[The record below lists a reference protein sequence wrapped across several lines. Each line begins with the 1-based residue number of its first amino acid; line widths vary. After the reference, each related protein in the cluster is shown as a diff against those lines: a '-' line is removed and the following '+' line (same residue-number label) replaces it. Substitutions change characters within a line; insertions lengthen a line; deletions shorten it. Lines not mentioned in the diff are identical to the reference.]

1 MNITNIFSRA
11 FSFICLLGFLLQVQ
25 QVSELYFR
33 FETTS
38 RTVFQILDLD
48 RYQSIV
54 YCPQS
59 LDLVDRKNYTS
70 YGILGHIPNSLEEV
84 LYELERLTIKDI
96 LELTP
101 HESTLIRGCQ
111 VRQGRVS
118 TPVEMNR
125 KECEAFFKV
134 MKSVH
139 GERIC
144 YTFIPNVPE
153 NYSAETIASS
163 LTHTMAVYQIFIQE
177 NISNCTQAYVI
188 STVMD
193 GNNTEKYA
201 LHSQQFQAFIENKNT
216 FNQSRLTIHGD
227 PIEINRLPPPHDTK
241 CTPSHDREKCY
252 ESCLTERFKAINRVP
267 WSGFHREKLHFKIL
281 ITTDLMNET
290 ISMFVDK
297 AFDKCHS
304 LCKTKTECLTQFS
317 RTTVQEFQ
325 AGSFVLASMIP
336 SFPHISLQAVPCL
349 NLIEFIVQIGSSFG
363 MWFGLSIISCNPLKW
378 GKQILSKNFI
388 HPRNNNRFRR
398 LFPNRER
405 LLANN

>member
-1 MNITNIFSRA
+1 MQLMKISSWVFSI
-11 FSFICLLGFLLQVQ
+11 ICLLGFLIQVQ

-54 YCPQS
+54 YCPRS
-59 LDLVDRKNYTS
+59 IDLLDRKNYTS

-84 LYELERLTIKDI
+84 LYDLKSLTIKDI

-101 HESTLIRGCQ
+101 HESTTIRGCQ
-111 VRQGRVS
+111 VRQGREL
-118 TPVEMNR
+118 TPVELNQ

-139 GERIC
+139 GEKIC

-153 NYSAETIASS
+153 NYSSGTIASS

-177 NISNCTQAYVI
+177 TISNCTQAYFISVVI
-188 STVMD
+188 D
-193 GNNTEKYA
+193 ANNILEDP
-201 LHSQQFQAFIENKNT
+201 LHSQQFQAFAQNKNT
-216 FNQSRLTIHGD
+216 FNQSRITIHGD
-227 PIEINRLPPPHDTK
+227 TIEINRLPPPYDTR
-241 CTPSHDREKCY
+241 CTPGHDREKCY
-252 ESCLTERFKAINRVP
+252 ESCLTDRFKKINRVP
-267 WSGFHREKLHFKIL
+267 WSGFYREKLDFKIL
-281 ITTDLMNET
+281 IAPDLMNET
-290 ISMFVDK
+290 ISKFVDK
-297 AFDKCHS
+297 VFGECHS
-304 LCKTKTECLTQFS
+304 LCKIKTECLTQFS

-325 AGSFVLASMIP
+325 TRRFVLTSMIP
-336 SFPHISLQAVPCL
+336 LFPHISLEAVPFL

-363 MWFGLSIISCNPLKW
+363 MWFGMSIISFNPLKW
-378 GKQILSKNFI
+378 GKQILLKNSV
-388 HPRNNNRFRR
+388 HSRNNNRLRR

-405 LLANN
+405 LLGNN